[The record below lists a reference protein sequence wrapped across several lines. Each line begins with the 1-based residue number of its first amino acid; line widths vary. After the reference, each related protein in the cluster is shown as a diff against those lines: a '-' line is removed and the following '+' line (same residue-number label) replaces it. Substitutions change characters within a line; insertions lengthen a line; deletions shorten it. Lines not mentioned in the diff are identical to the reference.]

1 MTVNCIQSET
11 EPVNDIIFTE
21 SFLFYHNLVNKSSK
35 DKTDL
40 IFMNIKCFQTAE
52 NSPAAAWKAEVNLPV
67 KIRTEAH
74 FTSFCFKQYV
84 LDFKRERTKEGFL
97 YRAQQLPIMPAAT
110 TTVASE
116 F

>member
-21 SFLFYHNLVNKSSK
+21 SVLFYHNLVNKSSK

-84 LDFKRERTKEGFL
+84 PDFKRERTKEGFL
-97 YRAQQLPIMPAAT
+97 YRAQQPPIMPAAT